1 MFNGKQTN
9 RFLHSRRQPKWKTS
23 YVYFMAYSKRQRT
36 ANPMGKIMYDQA
48 INVLIHSFNL
58 VLMLHQVDFNEN
70 KCFEDDPVSNKPIV

>member
-1 MFNGKQTN
+1 
-9 RFLHSRRQPKWKTS
+9 
-23 YVYFMAYSKRQRT
+23 MAYSKRQRT